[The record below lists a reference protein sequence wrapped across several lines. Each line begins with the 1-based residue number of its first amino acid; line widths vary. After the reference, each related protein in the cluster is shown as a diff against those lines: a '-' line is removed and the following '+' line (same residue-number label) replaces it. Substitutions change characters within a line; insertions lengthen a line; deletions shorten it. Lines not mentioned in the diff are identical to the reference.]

1 MQDATTVIDG
11 IQRSVEAAGWSGRDG
26 ITLDNVSF
34 RIDARRLDIPHDTE
48 IVEALMTANDL
59 AKDLLEGG
67 ALGYSYEG
75 VFLVYRCETLPNCVS
90 LQVILN
96 ENRQQ
101 LDMIATL
108 HRSDVVNDLPRDIL
122 VCELL
127 MDQFALVANRHKGFL
142 TVNIGLATV
151 MWDDVQDLFEE
162 EEEIEIPM

>member
-1 MQDATTVIDG
+1 
-11 IQRSVEAAGWSGRDG
+11 
-26 ITLDNVSF
+26 
-34 RIDARRLDIPHDTE
+34 
-48 IVEALMTANDL
+48 VEALMTANDL
-59 AKDLLEGG
+59 AKDLLEDG

-75 VFLVYRCETLPNCVS
+75 VFLVYHCETLPNCVS

-108 HRSDVVNDLPRDIL
+108 HRSDVVNDLPRDVL

-127 MDQFALVANRHKGFL
+127 MDMFALVANRHKGFL

-162 EEEIEIPM
+162 EEIEIPM

>member
-1 MQDATTVIDG
+1 MQDATAIIDG
-11 IQRSVEAAGWSGRDG
+11 IQRSVETAGWSGRDG
-26 ITLDNVSF
+26 ITLDSISF

-59 AKDLLEGG
+59 AKNLLEGG
-67 ALGYSYEG
+67 ALGYSNEG
-75 VFLVYRCETLPNCVS
+75 VFLVYSCEALPNCIS

-101 LDMIATL
+101 LDVIATL

-151 MWDDVQDLFEE
+151 MWDDVQNLFE

>member
-11 IQRSVEAAGWSGRDG
+11 IQRSVEATGWSGRDG

-59 AKDLLEGG
+59 AKDLLEGF
-67 ALGYSYEG
+67 SNEG
-75 VFLVYRCETLPNCVS
+75 VFLVYSCEALPNCVS
-90 LQVILN
+90 LQVIQK

-108 HRSDVVNDLPRDIL
+108 HKSDVVNDLPRDVL

-127 MDQFALVANRHKGFL
+127 MDMFALVANRHKGFL

-151 MWDDVQDLFEE
+151 MWEDVQDLFEE
-162 EEEIEIPM
+162 EEIEIPM